1 MAQHELLV
9 KLGLQ
14 SESFTRNIR
23 NVNNQLKLT
32 EAEFKKLET
41 STKNFGNSQKDL
53 EAKLK
58 SLKTTKEQL
67 TAKTLLYKNKIE
79 ELNTK
84 IKDAEIKHEGLA
96 KKLENEK
103 SKLSEL
109 EATQGKNSKAYKEQ
123 SKVVKDLQQE
133 YDKSKKNIE
142 NFNLSLQKNK
152 IDLANT
158 ETALNK
164 VKNAISELNFEKAT
178 FGLTQFSN
186 KLSSISKGLDV
197 VSQKFGAAGRTLSTS
212 ITAPIALAGSSIVK
226 FGAEFSTSMSEVK
239 ALSGATGED
248 FKELESKA
256 REMGKATSFTAKEAA
271 DGLGYMALA
280 GWNTREMLEGIEP
293 VLRLAEAGNLD
304 LATTSDLV
312 TDSMSSLGLTTA
324 DLSKYLDIVA
334 TSSANSNT
342 KVDQMLRTYNQV
354 GGTFKRLNVP
364 LEESAALIGVLANR
378 GLKAEQAGRSV
389 SSLLINLTGGSTS
402 AAKALKEL
410 GVNAYDSNGKFKGIE
425 KVLLELHGE
434 LNKVE
439 NGTRKYTDAQKNMYL
454 SMIGGK
460 TQIRTLDA
468 MLNGVAETTANGTTE
483 FQELK
488 EELLNSEGA
497 LAKMADTMKDN
508 LQGDWEKFTSMVGEL
523 KLKLFDLVE
532 GPLRKFVQSLTN
544 LTEKFVN
551 LDSDSQKFIIKTALI
566 AASIGPVLLAVSGLT
581 KGLSLMT
588 GGLSL
593 VISGFIN
600 FGKTIFDIAGG
611 VRSGMSLFSAMSAT
625 IAGLPA
631 ILGIAAAAF
640 VGITAAIGENEFILA
655 KLQEKW
661 GTFGTVISRVCETI
675 SGIVQY
681 SIGNILIILGT
692 LGKVISKAI
701 TLQWDEIDDVM
712 REGASKLA
720 QNTEKATYNMAG
732 ASTKAIKLIRQSTS
746 TEMQGLVS
754 DCKFILDELPGVTYD
769 TAGTMAEKFATGLSH
784 LDNNSISILKS
795 TSDTMLMLFRGI
807 SEGMDN
813 EAAVAQYTKNL
824 ESLARTGGVSAS
836 ELQREIEKTLNLI
849 NDNMADSGDRF
860 AREAEVAMDKFGSVA
875 SQGVE
880 KAAGDIASHLAG
892 LDATTMDSLKG
903 MGNNWSLIFKN
914 IVNDG
919 TISVEG
925 MAITIED
932 NIRRMAKNN
941 PKFVQQLREEM
952 KLYFDKIPEDAE
964 TNMLSLE
971 NAISNGSES
980 AKSAASGTG
989 KDIEKE
995 LQFEAKQLAEEELGG
1010 MQETFDSYGDPIEQS
1025 ASNLGS
1031 QAAKGYEE
1039 GLSGLDTT
1047 TTNKLQEQTANIQN
1061 NGENSKAAMRENAVG
1076 SIEGFIETWDAN
1088 SGRINESVN
1097 ATFDNINRLTLLK
1110 WGNTTK
1116 GLSEVN
1122 KWLGTV
1128 ANKSITTYSAISK
1141 LTSLKWG
1148 NTTRGLSEVNKWLGT
1163 VSTSSNSTK
1172 AAITPLTALKWG
1184 NTTKGLSE
1192 VNKWLGTVATS
1203 SKTTKVAIEAITKIS
1218 FVPTTKGL
1226 SEINKWL
1233 GTVKNSASSAASYLR
1248 SISNVSFGGV
1258 TKGLSEVNRWLG
1270 TVASKASSARAAISS
1285 VSTARVRTAS
1295 LDSDIAQAYARV
1307 NVVQPEPTLYR
1318 YRTSYGEDF
1327 ISRILPNAK
1336 NSSNSISNETNNNN
1350 NDSLVTAIFALIDA
1364 ISNKDIN
1371 ASVNIDG
1378 KQIATA
1384 TAPFI
1389 RNEIERINIRR
1400 NRLAGI

>member
-14 SESFTRNIR
+14 SDSFTRNIR

-41 STKNFGNSQKDL
+41 STKNFGNNQKDL
-53 EAKLK
+53 ESKLK
-58 SLKTTKEQL
+58 SLKNTKEQL
-67 TAKTLLYKNKIE
+67 TAKTILYKNKIE

-84 IKDAEIKHEGLA
+84 IKDAEVKHEGIT
-96 KKLENEK
+96 KKLEQEK
-103 SKLSEL
+103 EKLKEL
-109 EATQGKNSKAYKEQ
+109 EATQGKSSKAYKEQ
-123 SKVVKDLQQE
+123 AKYVKELQQE
-133 YDKSKKNIE
+133 HDKSKKNIE

-152 IDLANT
+152 IELTNT

-178 FGLTQFSN
+178 LGLNQLSN
-186 KLSSISKGLDV
+186 KLGSLSKNLDN
-197 VSQKFGAAGRTLSTS
+197 VSQKLGNAGRMLTAS
-212 ITAPIALAGSSIVK
+212 ITTPITLAGSSVVK
-226 FGAEFSTSMSEVK
+226 FGAEFSTSMSKVK
-239 ALSGATGED
+239 ALSGATGTE
-248 FKELESKA
+248 FEKLKNKA
-256 REMGKATSFTAKEAA
+256 REMGEATSFTAKEAA

-280 GWNTREMLEGIEP
+280 GWSTKEMLEGIEP
-293 VLRLAEAGNLD
+293 VLRLAEAGSLD

-312 TDSMSSLGLTTA
+312 TDSMSSLGLTTDELA
-324 DLSKYLDIVA
+324 DYLDKVA
-334 TSSANSNT
+334 LAASKSNT
-342 KVDQMLRTYNQV
+342 DVDQMLRTYNQV
-354 GGTFKRLNVP
+354 GGTLKRLNVP
-364 LEESAALIGVLANR
+364 LAESGALIGVLANR
-378 GLKAEQAGRSV
+378 GLKAEQAGRAL
-389 SSLLINLTGGSTS
+389 SSLTINLTGGSTT
-402 AAKALKEL
+402 AAKALKAL
-410 GVNAYDSNGKFKGIE
+410 GVSAYDSKGKFRGME
-425 KVLLELHGE
+425 AVLLDLYNE

-439 NGTRKYTDAQKNMYL
+439 NGTKKYTDAQKDNYL
-454 SMIGGK
+454 AMIGGK

-468 MLNGVAETTANGTTE
+468 LLNGVAETTEDGTTE
-483 FQELK
+483 FRELK
-488 EELLNSEGA
+488 KELENSDGA
-497 LAKMADTMKDN
+497 LMKMAETMKDN

-655 KLQEKW
+655 RLQEKW

-701 TLQWDEIDDVM
+701 TLQWNEIDDVM

-720 QNTEKATYNMAG
+720 QNTEKAAYNMAG
-732 ASTKAIKLIRQSTS
+732 ASTKAISLIRQSTS
-746 TEMQGLVS
+746 AEMQGLVS
-754 DCKFILDELPGVTYD
+754 DCKFILDELPGVTFD
-769 TAGTMAEKFATGLSH
+769 TAGAMAETFATGLSH
-784 LDNNSISILKS
+784 LDNNSISILRS

-824 ESLARTGGVSAS
+824 ESLARTGGVSAG

-880 KAAGDIASHLAG
+880 KAAGDVASHLAG

-919 TISVEG
+919 SISVEG

-932 NIRRMAKNN
+932 NIKRMAKNN
-941 PKFVQQLREEM
+941 PKFVQQLQEEM
-952 KLYFDKIPEDAE
+952 KLYFEKMPEDAE
-964 TNMLSLE
+964 TNMLALE
-971 NAISNGSES
+971 NAILTGSES

-995 LQFEAKQLAEEELGG
+995 LQFEAEQSAKEELGG
-1010 MQETFDSYGDPIEQS
+1010 VQEAFDSYGDPIEQS
-1025 ASNLGS
+1025 AANVATKAT
-1031 QAAKGYEE
+1031 QGYEE
-1039 GLSGLDTT
+1039 GLSGLETAT
-1047 TTNKLQEQTANIQN
+1047 SNKLQEQTANIQN
-1061 NGENSKAAMRENAVG
+1061 SGEGNRAAMQENAIG
-1076 SIEGFIETWDAN
+1076 SIEGFINTWDAN

-1116 GLSEVN
+1116 GLSEVDR
-1122 KWLGTV
+1122 WLGAVTS
-1128 ANKSITTYSAISK
+1128 KSASTYSAINK

-1148 NTTRGLSEVNKWLGT
+1148 NTTRGLSEVSRWLST
-1163 VSTSSNSTK
+1163 VSMSSNSTK

-1192 VNKWLGTVATS
+1192 VNKWLGTVANS
-1203 SKTTKVAIEAITKIS
+1203 SKTTKVAIEAVTKIS

-1226 SEINKWL
+1226 SEVNKWL
-1233 GTVKNSASSAASYLR
+1233 GTVKSSASSTASYLK
-1248 SISNVSFGGV
+1248 SISNVTFGRV
-1258 TKGLSEVNRWLG
+1258 TKGLSEVNKWLG
-1270 TVASKASSARAAISS
+1270 TVASKASSAKTAISS
-1285 VSTARVRTAS
+1285 VSTAKVRTAS
-1295 LDSDIAQAYARV
+1295 IGDDVAQAYARV
-1307 NVVQPEPTLYR
+1307 NVIQPEPTLYR

-1327 ISRILPNAK
+1327 ISRILPIAK

-1364 ISNKDIN
+1364 ISSKDIN
-1371 ASVNIDG
+1371 TSVNIDG
-1378 KQIATA
+1378 KQIARA
-1384 TAPFI
+1384 TAPFVK
-1389 RNEIERINIRR
+1389 NEIEKINARK

>member
-96 KKLENEK
+96 KKLEKEK
-103 SKLSEL
+103 NKLSEL
-109 EATQGKNSKAYKEQ
+109 ETTQGKNSKAYKEQ
-123 SKVVKDLQQE
+123 SKVVKDLQQQ

-164 VKNAISELNFEKAT
+164 VKRAISDLGFEKAT

-212 ITAPIALAGSSIVK
+212 ITAPIALAGSSIVT
-226 FGAEFSTSMSEVK
+226 FGAQFSSSMSEVQ
-239 ALSGATGED
+239 AVSRATGT
-248 FKELESKA
+248 ELAQLEAKA

-280 GWNTREMLEGIEP
+280 GWKTKEMLDSIEP

-312 TDSMSSLGLTTA
+312 TDSMSTLGLTSQE
-324 DLSKYLDIVA
+324 LGHYLDIVA
-334 TSSANSNT
+334 TSSSNSNT
-342 KVDQMLRTYNQV
+342 KVEQTLRTYNQV
-354 GGTFKRLNVP
+354 GGTFKRFNVP
-364 LEESAALIGVLANR
+364 LEESGALIGVLANR
-378 GLKAEQAGRSV
+378 GLKAEQAGRSL

-410 GVNAYDSNGKFKGIE
+410 NVSAYDSEGKFKGVE

-439 NGTRKYTDAQKNMYL
+439 NGTRKYTDAQKDMYL
-454 SMIGGK
+454 RMIGGK

-468 MLNGVAETTANGTTE
+468 LLNGVAETTANGTTE

-497 LAKMADTMKDN
+497 LAKMAETMKDN

-523 KLKLFDLVE
+523 KLKIFDLVE
-532 GPLRKFVQSLTN
+532 GPLRQFIQGLTT
-544 LTEKFVN
+544 LVEKFVN
-551 LDSDSQKFIIKTALI
+551 LDSDTQKFIIKTALI
-566 AASIGPVLLAVSGLT
+566 AASIGPALLAVSGLT

-588 GGLSL
+588 GGLSSAIKGC
-593 VISGFIN
+593 VN
-600 FGKTIFDIAGG
+600 FGKTMVDVVGG
-611 VRSGMSLFSAMSAT
+611 VKSGMSVWSALTAT
-625 IAGLPA
+625 ISGFPA
-631 ILGIAAAAF
+631 IVAIAAAAF
-640 VGITAAIGENEFILA
+640 VGIASAIGENEFILA
-655 KLQEKW
+655 RLQEKW
-661 GTFGTVISRVCETI
+661 GDFGTFVGRICETI

-681 SIGNILIILGT
+681 TIGNILIILGT
-692 LGKVISKAI
+692 LGKVISKVV
-701 TLQWDEIDDVM
+701 TLQWNEIDDVM
-712 REGASKLA
+712 REGGSKLA
-720 QNTEKATYNMAG
+720 QNMEKAAYNMAG
-732 ASTKAIKLIRQSTS
+732 ASTEAIKLIRQSTS
-746 TEMQGLVS
+746 TEMQGLVN
-754 DCKFILDELPGVTYD
+754 DCKFILDELPGVTFD
-769 TAGTMAEKFATGLSH
+769 TAGAMAETFATGLSH
-784 LDNNSISILKS
+784 LDNNSISILRS

-824 ESLARTGGVSAS
+824 ESLARTGGVSAG

-903 MGNNWSLIFKN
+903 VGNNWSLIFKN

-932 NIRRMAKNN
+932 NIKRMAKNN
-941 PKFVQQLREEM
+941 PKFVQQLQQEM
-952 KLYFDKIPEDAE
+952 KEYFDKIPEDAE
-964 TNMLSLE
+964 TNMLALE
-971 NAISNGSES
+971 NAISSGSES

-995 LQFEAKQLAEEELGG
+995 LQFEAEQLAKEELGG

-1039 GLSGLDTT
+1039 GLSGLDAA

-1061 NGENSKAAMRENAVG
+1061 NGENSKAAMQENAVG

-1122 KWLGTV
+1122 KWLGIV
-1128 ANKSITTYSAISK
+1128 ANKSTTTYSAISK

-1258 TKGLSEVNRWLG
+1258 TKGLSEVNKWLG

-1295 LDSDIAQAYARV
+1295 LYSDIAQAYARV

-1384 TAPFI
+1384 TAPFV
-1389 RNEIERINIRR
+1389 RNEIERINMRR